1 MTATP
6 ADVAAMLRG
15 IRHHHQ
21 AISASAVE
29 TLLHIATGADC
40 SAELCRRMGVVRQ
53 TANRNV
59 AHLIGRG
66 RIGKGRARSRLG
78 LVQRSKHPDRPGFRL
93 ELTPDGRELI
103 ASTFGLAER

>member
-1 MTATP
+1 MSATP

-78 LVQRSKHPDRPGFRL
+78 LVQRSKHPDRKGFRL
-93 ELTPDGRELI
+93 ELTENGRELL
-103 ASTFGLAER
+103 ASTFGPFEP